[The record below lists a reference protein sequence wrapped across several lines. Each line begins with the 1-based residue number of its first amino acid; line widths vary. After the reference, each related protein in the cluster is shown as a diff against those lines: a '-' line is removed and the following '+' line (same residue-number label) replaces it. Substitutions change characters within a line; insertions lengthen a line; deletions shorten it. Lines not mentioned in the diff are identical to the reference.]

1 MSTNIIKRLL
11 SARTGIL
18 KPSLRTIP
26 IASVPLLIAENY
38 LIYHGN
44 ATAHRM
50 IHTRFLSERV
60 VQCITSSRSSRIRD
74 DLSNF
79 VMVDE

>member
-1 MSTNIIKRLL
+1 MSTRLL
-11 SARTGIL
+11 IINTSARTGIL
-18 KPSLRTIP
+18 KPSLRTIS

-60 VQCITSSRSSRIRD
+60 AQFISGMRSSRIHD